1 MQRALLQYYDKKN
14 SRLVLKALKKCGRYD
29 LIGSGSK
36 CLVPPEKNSYQN
48 KAADKRGVSY
58 GKAKNKKHR

>member
-14 SRLVLKALKKCGRYD
+14 SGLVLKALKKCSRYD
-29 LIGSGSK
+29 LIGHGSK
-36 CLVPPEKNSYQN
+36 CLVSPEKSSYQN

-58 GKAKNKKHR
+58 GKAKNKKRR